1 MKVVYTEDA
10 LRDLDAILDFVN
22 RHYPT
27 VTVAFESRLQATIAR
42 IRAWPESA
50 PRNASRLDVR
60 VVVLVPYP
68 YKLFYR
74 VTQDAIEILH
84 LYHAARREPWEAGQE

>member
-1 MKVVYTEDA
+1 MRVVYTEDA
-10 LRDLDAILDFVN
+10 LRDLDAILTFIGQ
-22 RHYPT
+22 HYPT
-27 VTVAFESRLQATIAR
+27 ITAAFESRLRTTIAR

-50 PRNASRLDVR
+50 PRNASRFDVR

-84 LYHAARREPWEAGQE
+84 LYHAARREPWEISRE